1 MGAIFLAGY
10 DAADYGTKVGGDYD
24 GLYPGVPDETAAA
37 VRKIAELAIE
47 HAPAGVL
54 EFGIGTGRLAFGV
67 DRRGIRVVGIDGSEE
82 MIEQLR
88 SKPDNGAVETV
99 VGDYRDT
106 TLGERFGVVVLAFN
120 GIMDPR
126 GIRAQLD
133 IFANAAGHLIPAGYF
148 IVESWVMNDAQR
160 RGDWSIVPRFV
171 GNEHVELQ
179 LARYDLAT
187 NGIDRT
193 LVHLLPDGIKFLT
206 VADVYTSPEALDV
219 MAEVS
224 GFDRVSRHATWGGA
238 PFTATSA
245 NHITVYQLRTN

>member
-1 MGAIFLAGY
+1 M
-10 DAADYGTKVGGDYD
+10 
-24 GLYPGVPDETAAA
+24 LYPGVPDENAAA
-37 VRKIAELAIE
+37 VHKIAALAAE

-54 EFGIGTGRLAFGV
+54 EFGIGTGRLACGV
-67 DRRGIRVVGIDGSEE
+67 AERGIRVVGIDGSEQ
-82 MIEQLR
+82 MIRQLR
-88 SKPDNGAVETV
+88 SKPESRTIETV

-106 TLGERFGVVVLAFN
+106 TLRERFGVVVLAFN

-126 GIRAQLD
+126 GLRAQLD
-133 IFANAAGHLIPAGYF
+133 IFANAARHLIPGGYL

-171 GNEHVELQ
+171 GDEHVELQ
-179 LARYDLAT
+179 LARYDIAT

-193 LVHLLPDGIKFLT
+193 LVHLLPDGIKFVT

-224 GFDRVSRHATWGGA
+224 DFDRISRNETWGGA

-245 NHITVYQLRTN
+245 NHITVYQRRTN